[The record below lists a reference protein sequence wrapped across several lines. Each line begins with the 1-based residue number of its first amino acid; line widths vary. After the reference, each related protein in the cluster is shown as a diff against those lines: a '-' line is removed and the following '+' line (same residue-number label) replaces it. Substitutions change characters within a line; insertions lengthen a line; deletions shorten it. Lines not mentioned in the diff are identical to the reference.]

1 MNKKDEEIQR
11 KLLELE
17 ATVLK
22 ETPQASLP
30 STKSAGSGLTLNS
43 INESSQI
50 HTTVQQ
56 DLCYFLGLGLIFT
69 GILMFFNQVRVGTG
83 MLNLLGLGGGGFGLL
98 LIPLVV
104 GIGWLMYDSK
114 NRWAWVITAGTC
126 GTIVFSVL
134 NSLVM
139 SLPQISLLGM
149 IMLLLPF
156 AAGGALLLKGLGG
169 PKGVQDKLS
178 SKE

>member
-22 ETPQASLP
+22 ESSQASLP
-30 STKSAGSGLTLNS
+30 TTHGTSSELTGTAN
-43 INESSQI
+43 NGQPT
-50 HTTVQQ
+50 TTVQQ

-69 GILMFFNQVRVGTG
+69 GILMFFNHVHVGTG
-83 MLNLLGLGGGGFGLL
+83 MLQILGMGGGGFGLL
-98 LIPLVV
+98 LIPLMV

-114 NRWAWVITAGTC
+114 SKAAWLVTAATC

-134 NSLVM
+134 SSLVM

-156 AAGGALLLKGLGG
+156 AAGGALLLKGIGG
-169 PKGVQDKLS
+169 PKAIQSKLAT
-178 SKE
+178 KE